1 MHSARAGLAVLTTI
15 AVVLTGCS
23 GDDEPDD
30 LSAPDQ
36 AVSALADGL
45 GAGDLAD
52 VEFVSATQ
60 AEVTT
65 DYEQTVAG
73 MGEAAPTVESGAVEE
88 DGDSATVTLSWSW
101 PVGPD
106 GEEWAYESEARLVR
120 SDDTWQVAWDRTVVE
135 PSLRGGTVL
144 DLTPVAPRR
153 GDITGANGLA
163 LMTLRP
169 VLRVGLDKAQIPKA
183 GLESSAQAMARLVG
197 IEVAPYVALAK
208 AAGDE
213 AFVEAIVYRQDEIPP
228 AVATEYDAVKGGM
241 LVSDDI
247 PLGPTRGFAAPI
259 LGTVG
264 EVTAEMIKE
273 QPDVYE
279 VGDEAGLSG
288 LQQRYDEQVQGGP
301 GAVVN
306 AVASDGR
313 ERELF
318 RVDARKGKPLKLTM
332 DLDLQLA
339 AESVLADVAPASALV
354 AIRPSDGAILAAA
367 NGPGTE
373 GYNMATFGQFAPGST
388 FKSVSSLALLRA
400 GLGPD
405 DTVSCSPTIVVDGK
419 SFKNYSDYPS
429 SALGRIAFRT
439 ALANSCNTAFIS
451 ERDRLDGTALFDAA
465 AALGMGIDHDLGF
478 PAYFG
483 SVEPPG
489 TETEQAADMIGQGTV
504 LASPMVMATVIASV
518 QQGRLVVPRLLE
530 QVEVE
535 APDHTPLTVGE
546 ASSLQAMLRGVVT
559 RGSGAALADVP
570 GPPVIAKT
578 GTAEFERDGA
588 IRTHAWMIAAQ
599 GDLAVAVFVEE
610 GVSGSQTAGPLL
622 EAFLRAAR

>member
-1 MHSARAGLAVLTTI
+1 MHSARAGLAVLTTLI
-15 AVVLTGCS
+15 VVLTGCS

-30 LSAPDQ
+30 LSAPDE

-45 GAGDLAD
+45 GAGDLTD

-60 AEVTT
+60 DEVTT

-88 DGDSATVTLSWSW
+88 DGDSATATLSWSW

-135 PSLRGGTVL
+135 PSLKGGTVL

-183 GLESSAQAMARLVG
+183 RLESSARAMARLVG
-197 IEVAPYVALAK
+197 IDVEPYVALAK

-228 AVATEYDAVKGGM
+228 AVATEYDTVKGGM

-288 LQQRYDEQVQGGP
+288 LQQRYDEQLQGGA

-306 AVASDGR
+306 AVASDGK

-339 AESVLADVAPASALV
+339 AESVVAGLAPASALV

-367 NGPGTE
+367 NGAGTD

-405 DTVSCSPTIVVDGK
+405 ATVSCSPTIVVDGK

-429 SALGRIAFRT
+429 SALGQIAFRT

-530 QVEVE
+530 QVQVE
-535 APDHTPLTVGE
+535 APDHTPLTAGE
-546 ASSLQAMLRGVVT
+546 TSRLQAMLRGVVT
-559 RGSGAALADVP
+559 SGSGAVLADVP

-610 GVSGSQTAGPLL
+610 GVSGSQTAGPVL